1 MYKQTATTS
10 IIQNIL
16 TSSGKQNKNLQMKIN
31 QNLTVALV
39 YFLWSLDTLFS
50 AEMFEKDEVKPKAN
64 IIIRGN
70 NFKLQLNL
78 CTSLIVF
85 I

>member
-1 MYKQTATTS
+1 MYKQTATS

-70 NFKLQLNL
+70 NFKL
-78 CTSLIVF
+78 
-85 I
+85 